1 MKKALG
7 NQNKSLQKTV
17 GTNHNK
23 TKTSDRSLGP
33 DQEGTSD
40 RKLGTRIRLVQNSSD
55 QKKICL
61 LEDSGPESTQAKERW
76 ERKILWSPSISHIT
90 TQSHWSSGST
100 VCFTPRGRGLH
111 PGDPTGTG
119 IFLVTPA
126 WSLIIGHDRSSLLVV
141 FITTLAT
148 GCFSHPSYTS
158 SILTAGHRLWRNTAR
173 IL

>member
-1 MKKALG
+1 MKKAFG
-7 NQNKSLQKTV
+7 NHNKSLQKTV

-40 RKLGTRIRLVQNSSD
+40 RKLGTRINST
-55 QKKICL
+55 QVTRKKICL

-119 IFLVTPA
+119 ISLVTLA
-126 WSLIIGHDRSSLLVV
+126 WSLIIGHDRSSLHVV

-148 GCFSHPSYTS
+148 GCLCHPSYTS